1 MDNKLVE
8 IYVKKFIKG
17 QIDFDGIILTPRIDK
32 ENFKEYRIFWSM
44 SNPNDVS
51 YTEFAIRGRIEQT
64 LEEYFELIGD
74 PFAANI
80 HNRRRIVR
88 ERYINFE
95 DNIED
100 IYLSPKLQRNIED
113 KLVDEVVIKFGNL
126 QFKVKGFDYY
136 VSAYHEEISF
146 ETSMMVYD
154 VVDTK
159 TNKVLDEKEI
169 ADSFNKIYENAD
181 EQYLYDTVNGHISD
195 LLFRL
200 PTIYDNEESYLRD
213 VASFYDENK
222 DRYTY

>member
-1 MDNKLVE
+1 MDNRLVE
-8 IYVKKFIKG
+8 IYIKKFIKG

-32 ENFKEYRIFWSM
+32 ENFKEYRIFWSF

-51 YTEFAIRGRIEQT
+51 YSEFAIIGRIEQT

-74 PFAANI
+74 PFAAI
-80 HNRRRIVR
+80 YNRRRIVR

-95 DNIED
+95 DNLEN

-113 KLVDEVVIKFGNL
+113 KLVDEVFIKL
-126 QFKVKGFDYY
+126 RHIQFKVKGFDYY
-136 VSAYHEEISF
+136 ASAYHEEISF

-169 ADSFNKIYENAD
+169 VDFFNNIYEDGD
-181 EQYLYDTVNGHISD
+181 EQDLYDTVNSHISD

-200 PTIYDNEESYLRD
+200 PTIYDKEESYLRD
-213 VASFYDENK
+213 TVTFYDENK
-222 DRYTY
+222 DIYSF